1 MYPRVLA
8 VFGLLLLCLAAVGCT
23 KHVQPPSK
31 AVIVHTSATTAND
44 LKEAFSQLPDVTVQR
59 VTPGGLSVTTLED
72 LQRGTTDVGI
82 AMADVTYLAFAG
94 QLDQTPRV
102 FDQLRAMAVLN
113 LNALHLI
120 VGARSRIDSIDDLR
134 GLHVA
139 LGPVGSATALL
150 AEMLLQAYGLDR
162 SHVRGE
168 QLPYL
173 ATAEQVVT
181 GDLDAAFMTQTP
193 PADPVVIATKGGA
206 QLVDI
211 AGPRVEEL
219 RARHPFLKRT
229 LIPAHTYPNQRRA
242 VHTVGVD
249 LVLLC
254 RADMDEDL
262 VYRLLEGYFA
272 TRPGSVPPTDF
283 ECAPATPIPLHAGAA
298 RYYRQRE
305 LAR

>member
-8 VFGLLLLCLAAVGCT
+8 IFWGPIFCLAVIGCT
-23 KHVQPPSK
+23 KQAKPPSS
-31 AVIVHTSATTAND
+31 AVVVHTSATTASD
-44 LKEAFSQLPDVTVQR
+44 LKGAFSQLPDVTVQT
-59 VTPGGLSVTTLED
+59 VTPGGLSVTSLED

-94 QLDQTPRV
+94 QLDETPGP
-102 FDQLRAMAVLN
+102 FDHLRGMAVLN
-113 LNALHLI
+113 LNTLHLI
-120 VGARSRIDSIDDLR
+120 AGAKSRVDSVDDLR
-134 GLHVA
+134 GMRVA

-150 AEMLLQAYGLDR
+150 AQMLFQAYGVNL
-162 SHVRGE
+162 SQVRGE
-168 QLPYL
+168 RLPYL
-173 ATAEQVVT
+173 AAADHLVS
-181 GDLDAAFMTQTP
+181 GRLDAAFMTQ
-193 PADPVVIATKGGA
+193 ALLAEPVLTATRGGA
-206 QLVDI
+206 RLVDI
-211 AGPRVEEL
+211 TGPRVEEL

-229 LIPAHTYPNQRRA
+229 LIPAHTYPNQEKA

-262 VYRLLEGYFA
+262 VYRLLAGYFA
-272 TRPGSVPPTDF
+272 TRPGSVPPIDL
-283 ECAPATPIPLHAGAA
+283 ERAPATPIPLHAGAA